1 MNIILKIFLL
11 LVLTTK
17 SYSLSIEDSIK
28 STIKS
33 NPKVKIALEK
43 INESK
48 ELINYAKG
56 YKLPKITASISGTY
70 LNSEISSKGSKTS
83 PERITDNYQISI
95 SQNLYDSGF
104 NDLEIKRSKI
114 LFSNEIIIFKNTIQD
129 LILDAING
137 YLAVINYEK
146 SLEANLKNYDSVS
159 KVLDETRTRF
169 ELGSATLYDLQK
181 AEASFAL
188 ATTNK
193 FAAEQNIN
201 IGKKIFKKIIGL
213 EAKNLE
219 EIFDIDKLIDIEN
232 LVNVSMDTNLNLIL
246 INNEIKNNK
255 ILILKEKKLKKSKL
269 DIVGTGSYSDT
280 GRIDN
285 GTETTNGS
293 IALKLTVPIFNKNQN
308 NSNIKKY
315 QSQMIQSEISLIDA
329 KEDLQILILNTF
341 KDFKIYESKMKSNLV
356 IIKSIKTS
364 LSSLKAEYDIGTKTI
379 SDFIEEEEKLLNA
392 NVNFLDSKKEYLL
405 NYFKLKSYDG
415 SLIQL
420 FEDYLPSVN

>member
-169 ELGSATLYDLQK
+169 ELGSATLYDLQN

-315 QSQMIQSEISLIDA
+315 QSQIIQSEISLIDA